1 LRKKAVAQITSNMV
15 EHLEGDNNFQSSSEQ
30 HGMHAH
36 TYGIVVTNDVK
47 VESFIT
53 HFCND
58 SRDNSQNTGS
68 LVIQTPD
75 GNANPTKFD

>member
-1 LRKKAVAQITSNMV
+1 MV
-15 EHLEGDNNFQSSSEQ
+15 EHVEGDNSFQSSSEQ

-36 TYGIVVTNDVK
+36 TYRTVVTNNVK

-58 SRDNSQNTGS
+58 SRDDSQNTGS
-68 LVIQTPD
+68 LVIQTP
-75 GNANPTKFD
+75 NANAIPTKFD